1 MDTMAT
7 YESRE
12 DSLLAAALRADE
24 FRRPLPPGMAGRVE
38 ARLRALATEAWRPAP
53 PRWLKVAA
61 SLAAIASFAAFAA
74 TVAMKFTGD
83 DETGGTGESNEPGVA
98 QSAADETFEEI
109 ISEESAELKK
119 QEEKQAMNTRAAKSL
134 AAGALVAATAFSVP
148 SAQCAVRSSVFDDV
162 KIWYKGSAG
171 NAVGTADSDGNR
183 VGLVKNLPNL
193 ADPSS
198 AMHGGEYYWWGWR
211 MSYENQP
218 VVCPYAGVSLDSTP
232 CMVVNSPVKTNSL
245 ETVTI
250 NGEEMEQP
258 NITYRTGN
266 LHFTNWVANCETPCA
281 NYTVFL
287 RFRNESVNPVPGN
300 HNRVF
305 SIGQIWTGTAGAAA
319 GADWRM
325 RPEAALSDYAH
336 PRIVVGNNQTDYSSI
351 RIKNGSWADCVIAVD
366 GQTVTTTFCW
376 NDGASNLMAR
386 VSKTYP
392 TTGPLPA
399 VAANG
404 TARIS
409 GEGSRESCSFTYGV
423 ECASSSWTYGFRGAF
438 HQIAFWERTLN
449 DNEIREAM
457 AAESG
462 RPNLV
467 HVGIEG
473 NGIAEFK
480 TSGQTSN
487 VSNTGAWEYLNPAL
501 SSANPTATI
510 SFSCPALWAG
520 MPQWL
525 RLPVASGSGMVSA
538 TVNGT
543 TVGECTVAANRVR
556 HIFVPEN
563 VICSGANT
571 LVLTRTE
578 GTFSFDA
585 VTLGGSW
592 RFGESVSSFSSP
604 NDSKNSPDKL
614 MFNPACGCDK
624 LHSYELMS
632 NEMCFDF
639 FVPADMVGAVKGIF
653 QSRAYQ
659 AGASTSFDLFVN
671 GMTKGGPYVLKNGSQ
686 PEIKIV
692 ADDIVAG
699 WNRISWKS
707 YAGSNWAKMDWH
719 KFTILPPPKG
729 MLIYIR

>member
-1 MDTMAT
+1 MVTMAT
-7 YESRE
+7 YETRE
-12 DSLLAAALRADE
+12 DRLLAAALKARE
-24 FRRPLPPGMAGRVE
+24 FRQPLPKGMGE
-38 ARLRALATEAWRPAP
+38 RLRARVRAAEGGGR
-53 PRWLKVAA
+53 RWWKVAA
-61 SLAAIASFAAFAA
+61 SVAAIASFAAFAA
-74 TVAMKFTGD
+74 TVAVKLAGD

-134 AAGALVAATAFSVP
+134 AAGALVAATAFAVP
-148 SAQCAVRSSVFDDV
+148 SAQGAVRSSVFDDV
-162 KIWYKGSAG
+162 KVWYKGSAG
-171 NAVGTADSDGNR
+171 NAVGTVDNVNNR

-193 ADPSS
+193 ADTSS
-198 AMHGGEYYWWGWR
+198 AMHGGEYFWWGWR

-218 VVCPYAGVSLDSTP
+218 VVCPYAGVSLESTP
-232 CMVVNSPVKTNSL
+232 CMVVNSPVTTNSL

-258 NITYRTGN
+258 NITYRTGS

-281 NYTVFL
+281 NYTIFL

-300 HNRVF
+300 YNRPLALG
-305 SIGQIWTGTAGAAA
+305 IKWTSEAGAAA
-319 GADWRM
+319 GVDLRM
-325 RPEAALSDYAH
+325 NPVAALSDSAY
-336 PRIVVGNNQTDYSSI
+336 PIIVVGNNQLSCSNVL
-351 RIKNGSWADCVIAVD
+351 IKNGCWTDCVIAVD
-366 GQTVTTTFCW
+366 GSTLTATFCW
-376 NDGASNLMAR
+376 DNGTGCEMAQ
-386 VSKTYP
+386 VSRSYP
-392 TTGPLPA
+392 TTGPQPSLSPNCT
-399 VAANG
+399 VQ
-404 TARIS
+404 IS
-409 GEGSRESCSFTYGV
+409 GEGSREQTTFTYGV
-423 ECASSSWTYGFRGAF
+423 ACDGSKWTYGFRGAF

-480 TSGQTSN
+480 TSGQTSS

-556 HIFVPEN
+556 HIFVPGN

-719 KFTILPPPKG
+719 KFTLMPPPPMG
-729 MLIYIR
+729 MMIYIR

>member
-250 NGEEMEQP
+250 NGDQ
-258 NITYRTGN
+258 
-266 LHFTNWVANCETPCA
+266 LHGIPQ
-281 NYTVFL
+281 
-287 RFRNESVNPVPGN
+287 VP
-300 HNRVF
+300 
-305 SIGQIWTGTAGAAA
+305 Q
-319 GADWRM
+319 
-325 RPEAALSDYAH
+325 
-336 PRIVVGNNQTDYSSI
+336 RIRQS
-351 RIKNGSWADCVIAVD
+351 
-366 GQTVTTTFCW
+366 
-376 NDGASNLMAR
+376 
-386 VSKTYP
+386 
-392 TTGPLPA
+392 
-399 VAANG
+399 
-404 TARIS
+404 
-409 GEGSRESCSFTYGV
+409 GSRE
-423 ECASSSWTYGFRGAF
+423 
-438 HQIAFWERTLN
+438 
-449 DNEIREAM
+449 
-457 AAESG
+457 
-462 RPNLV
+462 P
-467 HVGIEG
+467 
-473 NGIAEFK
+473 
-480 TSGQTSN
+480 
-487 VSNTGAWEYLNPAL
+487 
-501 SSANPTATI
+501 
-510 SFSCPALWAG
+510 
-520 MPQWL
+520 
-525 RLPVASGSGMVSA
+525 
-538 TVNGT
+538 
-543 TVGECTVAANRVR
+543 
-556 HIFVPEN
+556 
-563 VICSGANT
+563 
-571 LVLTRTE
+571 
-578 GTFSFDA
+578 
-585 VTLGGSW
+585 
-592 RFGESVSSFSSP
+592 
-604 NDSKNSPDKL
+604 
-614 MFNPACGCDK
+614 
-624 LHSYELMS
+624 
-632 NEMCFDF
+632 
-639 FVPADMVGAVKGIF
+639 
-653 QSRAYQ
+653 
-659 AGASTSFDLFVN
+659 
-671 GMTKGGPYVLKNGSQ
+671 
-686 PEIKIV
+686 
-692 ADDIVAG
+692 
-699 WNRISWKS
+699 
-707 YAGSNWAKMDWH
+707 
-719 KFTILPPPKG
+719 
-729 MLIYIR
+729 